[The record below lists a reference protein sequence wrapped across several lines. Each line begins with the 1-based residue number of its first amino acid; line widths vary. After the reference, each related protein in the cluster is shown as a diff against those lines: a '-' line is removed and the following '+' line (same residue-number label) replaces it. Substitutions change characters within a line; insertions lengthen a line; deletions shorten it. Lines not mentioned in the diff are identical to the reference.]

1 MNSDQFQALA
11 QLLRLRQGPQRE
23 AARLV
28 LVDGV
33 RQADAAR
40 MAGCSAS
47 ALGNT
52 LRACRAGL
60 ELARLAAGGSWLLSP
75 WLCHGGVR
83 KCIPLAN
90 GVDNS

>member
-1 MNSDQFQALA
+1 MTVQQFNALA

-40 MAGCSAS
+40 LEGCSAS

-52 LRACRAGL
+52 LRTCRAGL
-60 ELARLAAGGSWLLSP
+60 ELARLAIGA
-75 WLCHGGVR
+75 
-83 KCIPLAN
+83 
-90 GVDNS
+90 D

>member
-1 MNSDQFQALA
+1 MCCLACRLSKTMSFQTMTVDKFAALA

-28 LVDGV
+28 LVDGM

-40 MAGCSAS
+40 VTGCSAS

-52 LRACRAGL
+52 LRTCRAGL
-60 ELARLAAGGSWLLSP
+60 ELARLAVGG
-75 WLCHGGVR
+75 
-83 KCIPLAN
+83 
-90 GVDNS
+90 

>member
-1 MNSDQFQALA
+1 MTTASFQALS

-52 LRACRAGL
+52 LRTCRAGL
-60 ELARLAAGGSWLLSP
+60 DLAREAVGPVVTTREAA
-75 WLCHGGVR
+75 
-83 KCIPLAN
+83 
-90 GVDNS
+90 

>member
-1 MNSDQFQALA
+1 MTAASFDALA

-23 AARLV
+23 AARMV
-28 LVDGV
+28 LVDGM

-52 LRACRAGL
+52 LRTCRAGL
-60 ELARLAAGGSWLLSP
+60 ELARIAADAGGVAEVAANQKEKGPTRDAAGP
-75 WLCHGGVR
+75 
-83 KCIPLAN
+83 
-90 GVDNS
+90 